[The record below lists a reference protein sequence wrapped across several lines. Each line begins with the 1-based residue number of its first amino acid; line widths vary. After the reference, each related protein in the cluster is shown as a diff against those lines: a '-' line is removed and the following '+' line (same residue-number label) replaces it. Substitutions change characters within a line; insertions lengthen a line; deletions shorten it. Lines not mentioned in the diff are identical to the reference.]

1 MEKENEQDS
10 QSSHRIQF
18 GHDRSNKV
26 LLISLHHSRTLDNY
40 SVRVLVPQVSR
51 LELGLMSAI
60 SRPSES
66 ENELP
71 PITLVQ
77 HLEAA
82 TRVSPANVVVS
93 NGGDYPLR
101 DNGDPL

>member
-1 MEKENEQDS
+1 LKTKAMEKENEQDS

-66 ENELP
+66 EMNYPQLLWCNTSKLP
-71 PITLVQ
+71 
-77 HLEAA
+77 LESLLQ
-82 TRVSPANVVVS
+82 TV
-93 NGGDYPLR
+93 
-101 DNGDPL
+101 